1 VTAVGPDPYDVLGVS
16 PVSSIDEIRLAY
28 RRRMRALHPDGGGA
42 DDAAARRE
50 ITAVVE
56 AWRRLGSG
64 PCGPS
69 EPGFVDAPPWQHEA
83 GIDEPEG
90 ATGAADGPAPRMLR
104 PALVIAFVLLTAWLA
119 VFVVIAISQ
128 SG

>member
-1 VTAVGPDPYDVLGVS
+1 MTAVEPDPYDVLGVS
-16 PVSSIDEIRLAY
+16 PDTSIDEIRLAY
-28 RRRMRALHPDGGGA
+28 RSRMRALHPDRGGA

-50 ITAVVE
+50 ITEVVE

-64 PCGPS
+64 PS
-69 EPGFVDAPPWQHEA
+69 EPGLVDAPMGQHEA
-83 GIDEPEG
+83 GVDEPAG
-90 ATGAADGPAPRMLR
+90 ATGADDGSAPRMLR
-104 PALVIAFVLLTAWLA
+104 PALAIAFVLLTAWLA